1 VNLRRLKGASVMQ
14 RSRAALITG
23 CSSGIGRAIAERL
36 ARSGWTVY
44 ATARDVSSVD
54 DLKSHGCKVLALDVS
69 DLNSMRAAVTTIEE
83 SEGSVGV
90 LINNAGFG
98 LHGAVETTSLDD
110 VRRQFETNFFGP
122 ATLTQLVL
130 PAMRRQGWG
139 KLVNMSSMGGR
150 LTLPGG
156 AFYHASKHAIEA
168 FSDALRLEL
177 RLFGIDVIVIEPGI
191 IKTQFG
197 DTAVGTVDANE
208 TDDPYDLFNQK
219 VMLKINAAY
228 RKRMFGGPARPETV
242 ARVVERAIS
251 SQRPRTRYP
260 VTMGG
265 RALMALRRVLP
276 DRAFDSLVSRSYSL

>member
-1 VNLRRLKGASVMQ
+1 MQ
-14 RSRAALITG
+14 RSRAVLITG

-36 ARSGWTVY
+36 ARSGWRVY

-54 DLKSHGCKVLALDVS
+54 DLKSHGCKVQALDVS

-177 RLFGIDVIVIEPGI
+177 RIFGIDVIVIEPGI

-208 TDDPYDLFNQK
+208 TNGPYDLFNQK
-219 VMLKINAAY
+219 VMLKIDAAY
-228 RKRMFGGPARPETV
+228 RNRMFGGPARPETV

-251 SQRPRTRYP
+251 SQRPRARYP
-260 VTMGG
+260 VTMGA